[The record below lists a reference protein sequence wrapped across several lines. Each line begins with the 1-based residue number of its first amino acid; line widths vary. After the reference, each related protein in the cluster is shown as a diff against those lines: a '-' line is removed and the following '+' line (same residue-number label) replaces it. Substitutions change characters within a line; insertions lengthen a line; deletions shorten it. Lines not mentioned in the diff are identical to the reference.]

1 MIGQKKKINPTRSN
15 EIRAGYG
22 VSSEFISFA
31 IFENLFRENLFHL
44 ISIVYKHF
52 LTTYEL

>member
-31 IFENLFRENLFHL
+31 KSLKTFLEKICL
-44 ISIVYKHF
+44 I
-52 LTTYEL
+52 